1 MLHEVPSNTN
11 RAALPI
17 PLCNNNRLG
26 YSSCS
31 LHGFKFQAHLVN
43 TLDPVQVAVALITLH
58 AVQRRSNSIP
68 KISCFVSFFV
78 ARSTVAI

>member
-1 MLHEVPSNTN
+1 MKFHQIQTGQPFQSHYATT
-11 RAALPI
+11 I
-17 PLCNNNRLG
+17 RLG

-31 LHGFKFQAHLVN
+31 LHGFKVQAHLVN